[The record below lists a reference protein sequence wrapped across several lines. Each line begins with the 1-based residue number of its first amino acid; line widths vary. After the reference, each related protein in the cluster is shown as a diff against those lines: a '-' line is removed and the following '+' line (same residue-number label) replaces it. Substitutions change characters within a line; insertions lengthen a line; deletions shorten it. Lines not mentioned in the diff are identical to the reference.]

1 VKKILTFKLF
11 EQTYLNS
18 VNPFSKEKK
27 YSMGLRFANKQEAIN
42 SVKRVQQML
51 DNKEIEL
58 KDAVIAAYIM
68 SKRAELHK
76 YQTASI
82 KDGGLVWEEYLK
94 QLKRKDEI

>member
-1 VKKILTFKLF
+1 MKKILTFKLF

>member
-11 EQTYLNS
+11 EQTYLNA

>member
-1 VKKILTFKLF
+1 
-11 EQTYLNS
+11 
-18 VNPFSKEKK
+18 
-27 YSMGLRFANKQEAIN
+27 MGLRFANKQEAIN